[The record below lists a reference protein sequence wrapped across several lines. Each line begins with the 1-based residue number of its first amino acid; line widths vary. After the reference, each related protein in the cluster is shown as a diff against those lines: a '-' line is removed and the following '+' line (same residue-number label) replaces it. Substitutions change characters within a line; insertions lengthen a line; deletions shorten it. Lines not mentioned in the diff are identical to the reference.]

1 MNNADVANNIV
12 NKLPSSLI
20 ITLVIAVVVIICVIM
35 MLIILKPGEEE
46 REVNLLGIHIKIG
59 AKKKKDSDTP
69 ITASQDNST
78 VHTLQDCENSLERAT
93 KSIDQVTHQFILQR
107 DQLLEA
113 SRKSIDSMRTN
124 SIHQIVSKVI
134 QDYTKS
140 LDAEATQFDLKRQIF
155 KLAMNYDFN
164 EILINKLKALQ
175 DNPVSTFS
183 DTTTIVADAANDVV
197 NSIKNRLYDYEVFQD
212 DDESKKAFENIFNQ
226 NLDVLGHS
234 IDQFIKSYQQ
244 KTKEEKDAEQALIQ
258 ERNEHI
264 ALQLTNIFLN
274 NKGRN
279 II

>member
-1 MNNADVANNIV
+1 V
-12 NKLPSSLI
+12 
-20 ITLVIAVVVIICVIM
+20 
-35 MLIILKPGEEE
+35 
-46 REVNLLGIHIKIG
+46 
-59 AKKKKDSDTP
+59 
-69 ITASQDNST
+69 
-78 VHTLQDCENSLERAT
+78 T
-93 KSIDQVTHQFILQR
+93 K
-107 DQLLEA
+107 
-113 SRKSIDSMRTN
+113 
-124 SIHQIVSKVI
+124 
-134 QDYTKS
+134 KS

-244 KTKEEKDAEQALIQ
+244 KAKEEKDAEQALIQ